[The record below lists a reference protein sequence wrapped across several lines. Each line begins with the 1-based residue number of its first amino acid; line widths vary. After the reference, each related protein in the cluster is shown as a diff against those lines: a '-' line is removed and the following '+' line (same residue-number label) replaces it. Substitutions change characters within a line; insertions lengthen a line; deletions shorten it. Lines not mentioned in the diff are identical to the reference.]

1 MRSARQLDQRRQ
13 SGFTLL
19 EVLVVVAVVGI
30 LLMITAPAFLNMIN
44 RFKLTGTAREVTSLM
59 QAARLESIKLNAPA
73 HVSYDAT
80 TNAFVAFVDLDN
92 DLALSAPDRVL
103 PGTVPLPAKVTF
115 HGPGDFNPMGVNAID
130 GWDDAPAQ
138 DGPIGRFCRSRRCLS
153 LQGQQRQLPR
163 SARRD
168 ARHRADRL
176 AEIRSGRECVP
187 LEWRRRPPLGLV
199 LDERRCFTG
208 PLAST

>member
-1 MRSARQLDQRRQ
+1 M
-13 SGFTLL
+13 
-19 EVLVVVAVVGI
+19 VVAVVGI

-138 DGPIGRFCRSRRCLS
+138 DGPIFRSDGSVDRVGAFRFKDSNDNYLEVRVETPATGRIVLRKFDRGENAFL
-153 LQGQQRQLPR
+153 LNGEGG
-163 SARRD
+163 
-168 ARHRADRL
+168 HRW
-176 AEIRSGRECVP
+176 V
-187 LEWRRRPPLGLV
+187 WY
-199 LDERRCFTG
+199 
-208 PLAST
+208 